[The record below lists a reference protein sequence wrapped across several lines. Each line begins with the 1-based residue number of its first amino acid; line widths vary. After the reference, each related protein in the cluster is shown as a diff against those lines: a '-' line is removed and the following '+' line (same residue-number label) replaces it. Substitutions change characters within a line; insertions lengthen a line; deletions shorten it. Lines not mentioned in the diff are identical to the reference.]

1 MTRWAL
7 LLEYDGTPFVGWQ
20 RQDNGLSVQEVL
32 ETAAARLNHGAPVAS
47 TVAGRT
53 DAGVHAEAQVAQ
65 LDLPDAILAAKVRDA
80 LNYHMKPHPVV
91 VLRCRAGAGRLERPL
106 LGDRPRLPLSHPEPR
121 ARPALLA
128 GRVWHVHARARRRGD
143 APRGTEPAG
152 PARLLLVPR
161 RGLPGEQPAAHARP
175 AGCAA
180 RRRHRRESS
189 PRRAASCITRCATWW
204 ER

>member
-7 LLEYDGTPFVGWQ
+7 LVEYNGTPFVGWQ
-20 RQDNGLSVQEVL
+20 RQDNGLSVQQVL
-32 ETAAARLNHGAPVAS
+32 ETAAARLNHGAPVVS

-65 LDLPDAILAAKVRDA
+65 LDLPDAIVATQVRDA

-91 VLRCRAGAGRLERPL
+91 VLDVARAPDGWNARFSATGRRYRYPYPEPPRPPCL
-106 LGDRPRLPLSHPEPR
+106 ARRVCLARPR
-121 ARPALLA
+121 
-128 GRVWHVHARARRRGD
+128 RARRRGD
-143 APRGTEPAG
+143 APRRPEPAG

-161 RGLPGEQPAAHARP
+161 CGLPGEQPAAHARP

-180 RRRHRRESS
+180 PRRHRRSH
-189 PRRAASCITRCATWW
+189 R
-204 ER
+204 